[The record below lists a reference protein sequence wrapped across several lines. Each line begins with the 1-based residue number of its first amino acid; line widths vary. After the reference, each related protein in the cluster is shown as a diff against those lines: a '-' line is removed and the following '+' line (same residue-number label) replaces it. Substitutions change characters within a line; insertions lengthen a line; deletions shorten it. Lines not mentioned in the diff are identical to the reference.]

1 MIVDDANN
9 TKKWAV
15 SSKEYSWQFTKKKKK
30 ISRDTSLDLN

>member
-15 SSKEYSWQFTKKKKK
+15 SSKEYSWQFTKKKNQ
-30 ISRDTSLDLN
+30 SGHFS